1 MPAGLAGP
9 RRTLDGEVVGLRA
22 TRGEDDLAGF
32 GMEAGRDPLVGLV
45 ESGPGLSTEGMRR
58 RGVPELL
65 GEERQHRLER
75 FGPERCRRGVVEI
88 DRHGRRLYAAGPL
101 RRLVGWP
108 DRDPLGCDTPTMVE
122 FTIEPRGRF
131 SLAAAQRFLGGFTPA
146 SGTFADD
153 ATRLTMAFPVDGW
166 RGSVAAVVW
175 QDGERISGEAVMS
188 SPEVSIEAVRGQV
201 ARTLSL
207 DHDGT
212 GWDEVGRRDAVIGRL
227 QAEFDHLRPVCFYSP
242 YEAAVQAII
251 GQRISMRQAARIK
264 LGLAES
270 GGETLEIGGET
281 LHAFALPDRLLEV
294 TEAPG
299 LNPEKLNRLHEVARA
314 ALDGRLDAARL
325 RSLPFDDALASLR
338 EIRGIGEWSS
348 QHVLLRG
355 AGVADAVP
363 LADLR
368 TRVAIKAAYD
378 LPAEPDDAELTAIAD
393 GWRPFRMWGFVLI
406 RLWYGRTEGG
416 SLRQER

>member
-1 MPAGLAGP
+1 
-9 RRTLDGEVVGLRA
+9 
-22 TRGEDDLAGF
+22 
-32 GMEAGRDPLVGLV
+32 
-45 ESGPGLSTEGMRR
+45 
-58 RGVPELL
+58 
-65 GEERQHRLER
+65 
-75 FGPERCRRGVVEI
+75 
-88 DRHGRRLYAAGPL
+88 
-101 RRLVGWP
+101 
-108 DRDPLGCDTPTMVE
+108 MVE

-131 SLAAAQRFLGGFTPA
+131 SLASAQRFLGGFTPA

-166 RGSVAAVVW
+166 AGSAAAVVW
-175 QDGERISGEAVMS
+175 QDGELIRGEAVVS
-188 SPEVSIEAVRGQV
+188 SLDVSIEAVRGQV

-212 GWDEVGRRDAVIGRL
+212 GWDEVGRRDPVIGRL
-227 QAEFDHLRPVCFYSP
+227 QAEFGHLRPVCFYSP

-270 GGETLEIGGET
+270 GGATLEIGGQK
-281 LHAFALPDRLLEV
+281 LHAFALPERLLEV

-363 LADLR
+363 LADQR
-368 TRVAIKAAYD
+368 ARVAVKAAYD
-378 LPAEPDDAELTAIAD
+378 LPAEPDDTELTAIAD

-406 RLWYGRTEGG
+406 RLWHGRTEGG
-416 SLRQER
+416 SLRQAR